1 MAVSAGQEEGTVNL
15 RVYGVA
21 AHRIIHRTALAGN
34 DPTFM
39 EDHFC
44 SPLLFSLDFDINYY
58 SCIRT
63 GQKHKEPLSQR
74 IF

>member
-34 DPTFM
+34 DPLSWKTTFV
-39 EDHFC
+39 HLYSF
-44 SPLLFSLDFDINYY
+44 LWTFSLLKILTIILVSEQGKSTKN
-58 SCIRT
+58 
-63 GQKHKEPLSQR
+63 H
-74 IF
+74 

>member
-1 MAVSAGQEEGTVNL
+1 MAESAGQEEGTVNL

-44 SPLLFSLDFDINYY
+44 SPLLFSLDF
-58 SCIRT
+58 
-63 GQKHKEPLSQR
+63 
-74 IF
+74 